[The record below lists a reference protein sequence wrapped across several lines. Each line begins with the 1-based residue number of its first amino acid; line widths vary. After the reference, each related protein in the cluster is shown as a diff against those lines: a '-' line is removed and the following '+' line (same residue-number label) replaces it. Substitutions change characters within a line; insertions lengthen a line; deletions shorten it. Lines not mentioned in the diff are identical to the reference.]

1 VLSRIFAHHPRT
13 ARHGCRSSSSAVYP
27 PPVLTPP
34 WLYTSKA
41 VLQSRETPS
50 AGIWNL
56 EGQRRAREGGKKHLS
71 CPLCPRL
78 HGPLPTTVAHSCQLF
93 QPSREK
99 RVRLVKRTVVGAL
112 GDVRH
117 TVRVSR
123 REKRGGRVEHWTSV
137 SKPYPSISTTHNK
150 NHDDPIQTSSIRLR
164 HAIWDK
170 EV

>member
-1 VLSRIFAHHPRT
+1 MQRRCNVDRECCEQCFRASSHITH
-13 ARHGCRSSSSAVYP
+13 ARLDMAADLLLLP
-27 PPVLTPP
+27 FTPLPVLTPP

-56 EGQRRAREGGKKHLS
+56 EGQRRAREGGKS
-71 CPLCPRL
+71 TCPVQLCPRL
-78 HGPLPTTVAHSCQLF
+78 HGPLTTTVAHSCQLF

-123 REKRGGRVEHWTSV
+123 REKKGRQGGATGH
-137 SKPYPSISTTHNK
+137 
-150 NHDDPIQTSSIRLR
+150 L
-164 HAIWDK
+164 
-170 EV
+170 